1 MSKVVAVGEL
11 TRYLANLISGDRA
24 LRNLAVKGE
33 ISNFKQYASG
43 HCYFNLKDAQGII
56 PCVMFR
62 SSASRLRF
70 RPEDGMAVIAAG
82 SVNVYVEG
90 GRYQLYVN
98 DMLPDGVGDLAMAFE
113 QLKARLSQ
121 EGLFDQEHKKPLPI
135 YPATIGIVTSPSGA
149 VLRDIYRVSKRR
161 FPGIRMVLKPVQVQG
176 AGAAEQ
182 IAQAVDFFNAHYPVD
197 VLIVG
202 RGGGSLEDLWAFNEE
217 VVVRAIYN
225 SAIPVISAVGHETDF
240 TLADFVADERAAT
253 PSQAAEMAV
262 RDGQEIAAQ
271 LLSLQTR
278 LRNSAVQQLDI
289 RRKGIVHLLTRPVME
304 NPHLM
309 LEQRMERLDNLAA
322 RLGQSG
328 SQQLKQQ
335 VQHLTHLMD
344 KLELMNP
351 MNTLRRGYGMVRS
364 NDNRVIATIQEVQA
378 GDKIQVEL
386 QDGIIHA
393 QAVALEEV

>member
-113 QLKARLSQ
+113 QLKAKLSQ

-161 FPGIRMVLKPVQVQG
+161 FPGIRLVLKPVQVQG

-271 LLSLQTR
+271 LLGLQTR

-289 RRKGIVHLLTRPVME
+289 RRKGIEHFLTRPVME

-309 LEQRMERLDNLAA
+309 LEQRMERLDTLAA

-364 NDNRVIATIQEVQA
+364 KDNRVIATIQEVQA
-378 GDKIQVEL
+378 GDRIQVEL

>member
-11 TRYLANLISGDRA
+11 TSYLANLISGDRA

-135 YPATIGIVTSPSGA
+135 YPATIGIVTSSSGA

-161 FPGIRMVLKPVQVQG
+161 FPGIRLVLKPVQVQG

-182 IAQAVDFFNAHYPVD
+182 IAQAVDFLMP
-197 VLIVG
+197 I
-202 RGGGSLEDLWAFNEE
+202 
-217 VVVRAIYN
+217 
-225 SAIPVISAVGHETDF
+225 
-240 TLADFVADERAAT
+240 
-253 PSQAAEMAV
+253 
-262 RDGQEIAAQ
+262 
-271 LLSLQTR
+271 
-278 LRNSAVQQLDI
+278 I
-289 RRKGIVHLLTRPVME
+289 RWM
-304 NPHLM
+304 
-309 LEQRMERLDNLAA
+309 
-322 RLGQSG
+322 
-328 SQQLKQQ
+328 
-335 VQHLTHLMD
+335 
-344 KLELMNP
+344 
-351 MNTLRRGYGMVRS
+351 Y
-364 NDNRVIATIQEVQA
+364 
-378 GDKIQVEL
+378 
-386 QDGIIHA
+386 
-393 QAVALEEV
+393 

>member
-1 MSKVVAVGEL
+1 
-11 TRYLANLISGDRA
+11 
-24 LRNLAVKGE
+24 
-33 ISNFKQYASG
+33 
-43 HCYFNLKDAQGII
+43 
-56 PCVMFR
+56 
-62 SSASRLRF
+62 
-70 RPEDGMAVIAAG
+70 MAVIAAG

-161 FPGIRMVLKPVQVQG
+161 FPGIRLVLKPVQVQG

-289 RRKGIVHLLTRPVME
+289 RRKGIVHLLSRPVME

-309 LEQRMERLDNLAA
+309 LEQRMERLDNLTA

-328 SQQLKQQ
+328 NQQLKQQ

-364 NDNRVIATIQEVQA
+364 KDNRVIATIQEVQA
-378 GDKIQVEL
+378 GDRIQVEL

>member
-70 RPEDGMAVIAAG
+70 RPEDGMAVIAVGA
-82 SVNVYVEG
+82 VNVYVEG

-161 FPGIRMVLKPVQVQG
+161 FPGIRLVLKPVQVQG

-262 RDGQEIAAQ
+262 RDGQEIAGQ

-289 RRKGIVHLLTRPVME
+289 RHKGIVHLLSRPVME

-328 SQQLKQQ
+328 NQQLKQQ

-364 NDNRVIATIQEVQA
+364 KDNRVIATIQEVQA
-378 GDKIQVEL
+378 GDRIQVEL

>member
-161 FPGIRMVLKPVQVQG
+161 FPGIRLVLKPVQVQG

-378 GDKIQVEL
+378 GDRIQVEL

>member
-98 DMLPDGVGDLAMAFE
+98 NMLPDGVGDLAMAFE

-135 YPATIGIVTSPSGA
+135 YPATIGIVTSSSGA

-161 FPGIRMVLKPVQVQG
+161 FPGIRLVLKPVQVQG

-182 IAQAVDFFNAHYPVD
+182 IAQAVDFFNVHYPVD

-289 RRKGIVHLLTRPVME
+289 RRKGIEHLLTRPVME

-309 LEQRMERLDNLAA
+309 LEQRMERLDNLAS

-364 NDNRVIATIQEVQA
+364 KDNRVIATIQEVQA
-378 GDKIQVEL
+378 GDRIQVEL

>member
-161 FPGIRMVLKPVQVQG
+161 FPGIRLVLKPVQVQG

-309 LEQRMERLDNLAA
+309 LEQRMERMDNLAA

-335 VQHLTHLMD
+335 VQRLTHLMD

-364 NDNRVIATIQEVQA
+364 KDNRVIATIQEVQA

>member
-82 SVNVYVEG
+82 SVNAYVEG

-135 YPATIGIVTSPSGA
+135 YPATIGIVTSSSGA

-161 FPGIRMVLKPVQVQG
+161 FPGIRLVLKPVQVQG

-182 IAQAVDFFNAHYPVD
+182 IAQAVDFFNANYPVD

-309 LEQRMERLDNLAA
+309 LEQRMERLDNLAT

-364 NDNRVIATIQEVQA
+364 KDNRVIATIQEVQA
-378 GDKIQVEL
+378 GDRIQVEL

>member
-161 FPGIRMVLKPVQVQG
+161 FPGIRLVLKPVQVQG

-182 IAQAVDFFNAHYPVD
+182 IAQAVDFFNAQYPVD

-289 RRKGIVHLLTRPVME
+289 RRKGIVHLLSRPVME

-309 LEQRMERLDNLAA
+309 LEQRMERLDNLTA

-328 SQQLKQQ
+328 NQQLKQQ

-364 NDNRVIATIQEVQA
+364 KDNRVIATIQEVQA
-378 GDKIQVEL
+378 GDRIQVEL

-393 QAVALEEV
+393 QAVELEEV

>member
-161 FPGIRMVLKPVQVQG
+161 FPGIRLVLKPVQVQG

-182 IAQAVDFFNAHYPVD
+182 IAQAVDFFNVYYPVD

-364 NDNRVIATIQEVQA
+364 KDNRVIATIQEVQA
-378 GDKIQVEL
+378 GDRIQVEL

>member
-1 MSKVVAVGEL
+1 M
-11 TRYLANLISGDRA
+11 
-24 LRNLAVKGE
+24 
-33 ISNFKQYASG
+33 
-43 HCYFNLKDAQGII
+43 
-56 PCVMFR
+56 
-62 SSASRLRF
+62 
-70 RPEDGMAVIAAG
+70 
-82 SVNVYVEG
+82 
-90 GRYQLYVN
+90 
-98 DMLPDGVGDLAMAFE
+98 
-113 QLKARLSQ
+113 
-121 EGLFDQEHKKPLPI
+121 
-135 YPATIGIVTSPSGA
+135 
-149 VLRDIYRVSKRR
+149 
-161 FPGIRMVLKPVQVQG
+161 
-176 AGAAEQ
+176 
-182 IAQAVDFFNAHYPVD
+182 
-197 VLIVG
+197 
-202 RGGGSLEDLWAFNEE
+202 EDLWAFNEE

-289 RRKGIVHLLTRPVME
+289 RRKGIEHLLTRPVME

-364 NDNRVIATIQEVQA
+364 RDNRVIATIQEVQA
-378 GDKIQVEL
+378 GDRIQVEL

>member
-135 YPATIGIVTSPSGA
+135 YPAAIGIVTSPSGA

-161 FPGIRMVLKPVQVQG
+161 FPGIRLVLKPVQVQG
-176 AGAAEQ
+176 TGAAEQ

-271 LLSLQTR
+271 LLSLQNR

-309 LEQRMERLDNLAA
+309 LEQRMERLDNLAT

-364 NDNRVIATIQEVQA
+364 KDNRVIATIQEVQA
-378 GDKIQVEL
+378 GDRIQVEL

-393 QAVALEEV
+393 QVVALEEV

>member
-1 MSKVVAVGEL
+1 
-11 TRYLANLISGDRA
+11 
-24 LRNLAVKGE
+24 
-33 ISNFKQYASG
+33 
-43 HCYFNLKDAQGII
+43 
-56 PCVMFR
+56 
-62 SSASRLRF
+62 
-70 RPEDGMAVIAAG
+70 MAPW
-82 SVNVYVEG
+82 
-90 GRYQLYVN
+90 R
-98 DMLPDGVGDLAMAFE
+98 
-113 QLKARLSQ
+113 
-121 EGLFDQEHKKPLPI
+121 
-135 YPATIGIVTSPSGA
+135 
-149 VLRDIYRVSKRR
+149 
-161 FPGIRMVLKPVQVQG
+161 
-176 AGAAEQ
+176 
-182 IAQAVDFFNAHYPVD
+182 
-197 VLIVG
+197 
-202 RGGGSLEDLWAFNEE
+202 DLWAFNEE

-240 TLADFVADERAAT
+240 TLADFVADKRAAT

-289 RRKGIVHLLTRPVME
+289 RRKGIEHLLTRPVME

-364 NDNRVIATIQEVQA
+364 KDNRVIATIQEVQA
-378 GDKIQVEL
+378 GDRIQVEL

>member
-98 DMLPDGVGDLAMAFE
+98 NMLPDGVGDLAMAFE

-135 YPATIGIVTSPSGA
+135 YPATIGIVTSSSGA

-161 FPGIRMVLKPVQVQG
+161 FPGIRLVLKPVQVQG

-182 IAQAVDFFNAHYPVD
+182 IAQAVDFFNVHYPVD

-225 SAIPVISAVGHETDF
+225 SEIPVISAVGHETDF

-262 RDGQEIAAQ
+262 RDGQEIVAQ

-289 RRKGIVHLLTRPVME
+289 RRKGIEHLLTRPVME

-309 LEQRMERLDNLAA
+309 LEQRMERLDNLAS

-364 NDNRVIATIQEVQA
+364 RDNRVIATIQEVQA
-378 GDKIQVEL
+378 GDRIQVEL

>member
-62 SSASRLRF
+62 GSASRLRF

-161 FPGIRMVLKPVQVQG
+161 FPGIRLVLKPVQVQG

-182 IAQAVDFFNAHYPVD
+182 IAQAVDFFNVYYPVD

-289 RRKGIVHLLTRPVME
+289 RRKGVVHLLTRPVME

-309 LEQRMERLDNLAA
+309 LEQRMERLDNLTA

-328 SQQLKQQ
+328 NQQLKQQ

-364 NDNRVIATIQEVQA
+364 KDNQVIATIQEVQA
-378 GDKIQVEL
+378 GDRIQVEL

>member
-43 HCYFNLKDAQGII
+43 HCYFNLKDPQGII

-161 FPGIRMVLKPVQVQG
+161 FPGIRLVLKPVQVQG
-176 AGAAEQ
+176 AWAAEQ

-240 TLADFVADERAAT
+240 TLADFVADERVAT

-262 RDGQEIAAQ
+262 RDGQEIATQ

-378 GDKIQVEL
+378 GDRIQVEL

>member
-43 HCYFNLKDAQGII
+43 HCYFNLKDTQGII

-82 SVNVYVEG
+82 SVNVYIEG

-135 YPATIGIVTSPSGA
+135 YPATIGIVTSSSGA

-161 FPGIRMVLKPVQVQG
+161 FPGIRLVLKPVQVQG

-182 IAQAVDFFNAHYPVD
+182 IAQAVDFFNVHYPVD

-364 NDNRVIATIQEVQA
+364 KDNRVIATIQEVQA
-378 GDKIQVEL
+378 GDRIQVEL

>member
-161 FPGIRMVLKPVQVQG
+161 FPGIRLVLKPVQVQG

-182 IAQAVDFFNAHYPVD
+182 IAQAVDFFNVHYPVD

-364 NDNRVIATIQEVQA
+364 KDNRVIATIQEVQA
-378 GDKIQVEL
+378 GDRIQVEL

>member
-1 MSKVVAVGEL
+1 M
-11 TRYLANLISGDRA
+11 
-24 LRNLAVKGE
+24 
-33 ISNFKQYASG
+33 
-43 HCYFNLKDAQGII
+43 
-56 PCVMFR
+56 
-62 SSASRLRF
+62 
-70 RPEDGMAVIAAG
+70 
-82 SVNVYVEG
+82 
-90 GRYQLYVN
+90 
-98 DMLPDGVGDLAMAFE
+98 
-113 QLKARLSQ
+113 
-121 EGLFDQEHKKPLPI
+121 
-135 YPATIGIVTSPSGA
+135 
-149 VLRDIYRVSKRR
+149 
-161 FPGIRMVLKPVQVQG
+161 
-176 AGAAEQ
+176 
-182 IAQAVDFFNAHYPVD
+182 D

-240 TLADFVADERAAT
+240 TLADFVADKRAAT

-289 RRKGIVHLLTRPVME
+289 RRKGIEHLLTRPVME

-364 NDNRVIATIQEVQA
+364 KDNRVIATIQEVQA
-378 GDKIQVEL
+378 GDRIQVEL

>member
-43 HCYFNLKDAQGII
+43 HCYFNLKDTQGII

-135 YPATIGIVTSPSGA
+135 YPATIGIVTSSSGA

-161 FPGIRMVLKPVQVQG
+161 FPGIRLVLKPVQVQG

-182 IAQAVDFFNAHYPVD
+182 IAQAVDFFNVHYPVD

-225 SAIPVISAVGHETDF
+225 SHIPVISAVGHETDF

-364 NDNRVIATIQEVQA
+364 KDNRVIATIQEVQA
-378 GDKIQVEL
+378 GDRIQVEL

>member
-161 FPGIRMVLKPVQVQG
+161 FPGIRLVLKPVQVQG

-197 VLIVG
+197 VLIVC

-335 VQHLTHLMD
+335 VQRLTHLMD

-364 NDNRVIATIQEVQA
+364 KDNRVIATIQEVQA

>member
-161 FPGIRMVLKPVQVQG
+161 FPGIRLVLKPVQVQG

>member
-98 DMLPDGVGDLAMAFE
+98 NMLPDGVGDLAMAFE

-135 YPATIGIVTSPSGA
+135 YPATIGIVTSSSGA

-161 FPGIRMVLKPVQVQG
+161 FPGIRLVLKPVQVQG

-202 RGGGSLEDLWAFNEE
+202 RGGGSLEDLWSFNEE

-289 RRKGIVHLLTRPVME
+289 RRKGIEHLLTRPVME

-364 NDNRVIATIQEVQA
+364 KDNRVIATIQEVQA
-378 GDKIQVEL
+378 GDRIQVEL
-386 QDGIIHA
+386 RDGIIHA

>member
-98 DMLPDGVGDLAMAFE
+98 NM
-113 QLKARLSQ
+113 LKARLSQ

-135 YPATIGIVTSPSGA
+135 YPATIGIVTSSSGA

-161 FPGIRMVLKPVQVQG
+161 FPGIRLVLKPVQVQG

-289 RRKGIVHLLTRPVME
+289 RRKGIEHLLTRPVME

-364 NDNRVIATIQEVQA
+364 KDNRVIATIQEVQA
-378 GDKIQVEL
+378 GDRIQVEL

>member
-11 TRYLANLISGDRA
+11 TRYLANLISGDKA

-161 FPGIRMVLKPVQVQG
+161 FPGIRLVLKPVQVQG
-176 AGAAEQ
+176 VGAAEQ
-182 IAQAVDFFNAHYPVD
+182 IAQAVDFFNANYPVD
-197 VLIVG
+197 VIIVG

-225 SAIPVISAVGHETDF
+225 SHIPVISAVGHETDF

-271 LLSLQTR
+271 LLSLRTR
-278 LRNSAVQQLDI
+278 LRNSAVHQLDI
-289 RRKGIVHLLTRPVME
+289 RRKSIVHLLNRPVME
-304 NPHLM
+304 NPRLM
-309 LEQRMERLDNLAA
+309 LEQRMERLDNLTA
-322 RLGQSG
+322 RLGQNSG
-328 SQQLKQQ
+328 MQLKQQ

-364 NDNRVIATIQEVQA
+364 KDNRVIATIQEVQA
-378 GDKIQVEL
+378 GDRILVEL

-393 QAVALEEV
+393 QTVALEEV

>member
-98 DMLPDGVGDLAMAFE
+98 NMLPDGVGDLAMAFE

-135 YPATIGIVTSPSGA
+135 YPATIGIVTSSSGA

-161 FPGIRMVLKPVQVQG
+161 FPGIRLVLKPVQVQG

-182 IAQAVDFFNAHYPVD
+182 IAQAVDFFNAHYLVD

-240 TLADFVADERAAT
+240 TLADFVADKRAAT

-289 RRKGIVHLLTRPVME
+289 RRKGIEHLLTRPVME

-351 MNTLRRGYGMVRS
+351 MNTLKRGYGMVRS
-364 NDNRVIATIQEVQA
+364 RDNRVIATIQEVQA
-378 GDKIQVEL
+378 GDRIQVEL

>member
-176 AGAAEQ
+176 TGAAEQ

>member
-98 DMLPDGVGDLAMAFE
+98 NMLPDGVGDLAMAFE

-135 YPATIGIVTSPSGA
+135 YPATIGIVTSSSGA

-161 FPGIRMVLKPVQVQG
+161 FPGIRLVLKPVQVQG

-182 IAQAVDFFNAHYPVD
+182 IAQAVAFFNAHYPVD

-289 RRKGIVHLLTRPVME
+289 RRKGIEHLLTRPVME

-364 NDNRVIATIQEVQA
+364 KDNRVIATIQEVQA
-378 GDKIQVEL
+378 GDRIQVEL

>member
-1 MSKVVAVGEL
+1 M
-11 TRYLANLISGDRA
+11 
-24 LRNLAVKGE
+24 
-33 ISNFKQYASG
+33 
-43 HCYFNLKDAQGII
+43 
-56 PCVMFR
+56 
-62 SSASRLRF
+62 
-70 RPEDGMAVIAAG
+70 
-82 SVNVYVEG
+82 
-90 GRYQLYVN
+90 
-98 DMLPDGVGDLAMAFE
+98 
-113 QLKARLSQ
+113 
-121 EGLFDQEHKKPLPI
+121 
-135 YPATIGIVTSPSGA
+135 
-149 VLRDIYRVSKRR
+149 
-161 FPGIRMVLKPVQVQG
+161 
-176 AGAAEQ
+176 
-182 IAQAVDFFNAHYPVD
+182 
-197 VLIVG
+197 
-202 RGGGSLEDLWAFNEE
+202 EDLWAFNEE

-240 TLADFVADERAAT
+240 TLADFVADKRAAT

-289 RRKGIVHLLTRPVME
+289 RRKGIEHLLTRPVME

-364 NDNRVIATIQEVQA
+364 KDNRVIATIQEVQA
-378 GDKIQVEL
+378 GDRIQVEL

>member
-43 HCYFNLKDAQGII
+43 HCYFNLKDTQGII

-82 SVNVYVEG
+82 SVNVYIEG

-135 YPATIGIVTSPSGA
+135 YPATIGIVTSSSGA

-161 FPGIRMVLKPVQVQG
+161 FPGIRLVLKPVQVQG

-182 IAQAVDFFNAHYPVD
+182 IAQAVDFFNVHYPVD

-225 SAIPVISAVGHETDF
+225 SHIPVISAVGHETDF

-364 NDNRVIATIQEVQA
+364 KDNRVIATIQEVQA
-378 GDKIQVEL
+378 GDRIQVEL

>member
-98 DMLPDGVGDLAMAFE
+98 NMLPDGVGDLAMAFE

-135 YPATIGIVTSPSGA
+135 YPATIGIVTSSSGA

-161 FPGIRMVLKPVQVQG
+161 FPGIRLVLKPVQVQG

-182 IAQAVDFFNAHYPVD
+182 IAQAVDFFNVHYPVD

-225 SAIPVISAVGHETDF
+225 SEIPVISAVGHETDF
-240 TLADFVADERAAT
+240 TLADFVADKRAAT

-289 RRKGIVHLLTRPVME
+289 RRKGIEHLLTRPVME

-364 NDNRVIATIQEVQA
+364 KDNRVIATIQEVQA
-378 GDKIQVEL
+378 GDRIQVEL

>member
-98 DMLPDGVGDLAMAFE
+98 NMLPDGVGDLAMAFE

-135 YPATIGIVTSPSGA
+135 YPATIGIVTSSSGA

-161 FPGIRMVLKPVQVQG
+161 FPGIRLVLKPVQVQG

-182 IAQAVDFFNAHYPVD
+182 IAQAVDFFNAHYLVD

-240 TLADFVADERAAT
+240 TLADFVADKRAAT

-289 RRKGIVHLLTRPVME
+289 RRKGIEHLLTRPVME

-351 MNTLRRGYGMVRS
+351 MNTLKRGYGMVRS
-364 NDNRVIATIQEVQA
+364 KDNRVIATIQEVQA
-378 GDKIQVEL
+378 GDRIQVEL

>member
-70 RPEDGMAVIAAG
+70 SPEDGMAVIAAG

-98 DMLPDGVGDLAMAFE
+98 DMLPDGVGDLAMALE

-161 FPGIRMVLKPVQVQG
+161 FPGIRLVLKPVQVQG

-289 RRKGIVHLLTRPVME
+289 RRKGVVHLLTRPVME

-309 LEQRMERLDNLAA
+309 LEQRMERLDNLTA
-322 RLGQSG
+322 RLGQNG
-328 SQQLKQQ
+328 SLQLKQQ

-364 NDNRVIATIQEVQA
+364 KDNRVIATIQEVQA
-378 GDKIQVEL
+378 GDRIQVEL

-393 QAVALEEV
+393 QAVELEEV

>member
-82 SVNVYVEG
+82 SVNVYIEG
-90 GRYQLYVN
+90 GRYQFYVN
-98 DMLPDGVGDLAMAFE
+98 DMLPDGVGDLSMAFE

-161 FPGIRMVLKPVQVQG
+161 FPGIRLVLKPVQVQG

-364 NDNRVIATIQEVQA
+364 QDNRVIATIQEVQA
-378 GDKIQVEL
+378 GDRIQVEL

>member
-70 RPEDGMAVIAAG
+70 RPEDGMSVIAAG

-98 DMLPDGVGDLAMAFE
+98 DMLPDGVGYLAMAFE

-161 FPGIRMVLKPVQVQG
+161 FPGIRLVLKPVQVQG

-271 LLSLQTR
+271 LLGLQTR

-289 RRKGIVHLLTRPVME
+289 RRKGIEHLLTRPVME

-309 LEQRMERLDNLAA
+309 LEQRMERMDNLAA